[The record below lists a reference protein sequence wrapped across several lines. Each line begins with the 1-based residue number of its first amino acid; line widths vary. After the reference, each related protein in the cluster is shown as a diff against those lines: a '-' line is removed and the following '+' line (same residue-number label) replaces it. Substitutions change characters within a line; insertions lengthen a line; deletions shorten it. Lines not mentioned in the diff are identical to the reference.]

1 MNLLKKIIKAPILV
15 IFALVCVFMLPAAIN
30 RSSIAFRSAIA
41 LALGI
46 DTNEQGEVVLYT
58 AISVPATNESL
69 TENSKIMVSSGATLG
84 DAFANLRLM
93 YGRSVRLGH
102 TRFVMIGSNISL
114 NNVTSMLDSLIRTN
128 RIRNVVQLIY
138 CPSDIGDM
146 FNIGVKI
153 NSATGI
159 KLSDIISHQQNASTT
174 YVNSNIDS
182 FYKGYFSKSKIS
194 KINAVYLTPDATQ
207 GISSNVNESESS
219 DSQAGKSSGSEQIT
233 KQENSSEKGGVEQIG
248 QGQGDTQPESSK
260 PSVQDLHISNRG
272 RLAIF
277 ENGALKTVLSEEVSR
292 GVNWLSFDYNPKEI
306 LVDVDNVQRLGKAK
320 MGFDILN
327 KRVNIESFFHK
338 NVPFI
343 SAKII
348 LSLDLDE
355 IIADEK
361 NIEISHEIIDDNVK
375 GDIGREIRKQI
386 SSAVK
391 VSKDLRLDIFEL
403 NNIFN
408 QNNHNEY
415 TNYIQQGNSIY
426 DLVEDAQLV
435 AEVEIKII

>member
-1 MNLLKKIIKAPILV
+1 MNLLKRIIKSPILL
-15 IFALVCVFMLPAAIN
+15 IFALVCAFLLPSAIN

-46 DTNEQGEVVLYT
+46 DMNEQDEVVLYT

-69 TENSKIMVSSGATLG
+69 TENSKIMVSSGRTLS

-93 YGRSVRLGH
+93 YGRDIKLGH
-102 TRFVMIGSNISL
+102 TRFVMIGSKISQ

-146 FNIGVKI
+146 FNVGVKI

-182 FYKGYFSKSKIS
+182 FYKGYFSESKIS
-194 KINAVYLTPDATQ
+194 KINAVLLTPDATQ

-219 DSQAGKSSGSEQIT
+219 DSQSGESSGSEQVT
-233 KQENSSEKGGVEQIG
+233 KQENSAENGGVEKTG
-248 QGQGDTQPESSK
+248 QSQGDTKPESSES
-260 PSVQDLHISNRG
+260 SVQDLHISNRG

-277 ENGALKTVLSEEVSR
+277 EDGVLKTVLSEDVSR
-292 GVNWLSFDYNPKEI
+292 GVNWLLQDYNPKEL
-306 LVDVDNVQRLGKAK
+306 LVEVDNVKRLGKAK
-320 MGFDILN
+320 MGFDILS
-327 KRVNIESFFHK
+327 KRVQIESFFHK
-338 NVPFI
+338 GIPFV

-348 LSLDLDE
+348 ISLDLDE

-361 NIEISHEIIDDNVK
+361 NIEISHSIIDDNVK
-375 GDIGREIRKQI
+375 SDIGREIRKQI
-386 SSAVK
+386 ASAVK
-391 VSKDLRLDIFEL
+391 VSKEQKLDIFDL
-403 NNIFN
+403 NDIFN
-408 QNNHNEY
+408 QNNHKEY
-415 TNYIQQGNSIY
+415 NNYIKQGNSIY
-426 DLVEDAQLV
+426 DLVENTQIV